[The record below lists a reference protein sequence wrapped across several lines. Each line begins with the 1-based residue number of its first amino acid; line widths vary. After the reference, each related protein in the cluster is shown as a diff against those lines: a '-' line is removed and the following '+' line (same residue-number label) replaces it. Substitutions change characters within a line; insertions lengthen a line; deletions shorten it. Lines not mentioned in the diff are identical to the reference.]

1 MMKRVLTIAGVL
13 ILFGAVIFYFFINKK
28 NSEQK
33 FRTSNVERGNITLMV
48 SATGTLNAL
57 TTVQVGTQV
66 SGIISKL
73 YADYNSVV
81 KKGDTIAKLDDT
93 FLKAQVSEAE
103 ANLYKA
109 NVTLKEAERNYNR
122 AKELYSQGFISEA
135 ELNQAEANYE
145 SAKATVRQMQATLE
159 RAKTNLQYTT
169 ITAPI
174 DGIVISRNVDVG
186 QTVAASL
193 QAPTLF
199 TIAQDLRQMKLEA
212 SIDEADIGKIKE
224 NQIATFTVDAFPEE
238 RFVGRVSQIRL
249 EPTTVQNVVTYT
261 VIINVPNSELKLRP
275 GMTANV
281 SILIDRRNNVL
292 RIPASALQF
301 RPKEEDISPLVKKEE
316 KQASSSSTSQKEGR
330 GNQTEGGRGYAQPG
344 ERRPFFPG
352 MGEGRNP
359 EFFMRMM
366 RERRAQSEEAT
377 VYILSSDKKL
387 IPVKIKK
394 GLSDGTWIEV
404 MEGELKEGQEIV
416 TGYTILA
423 STGSQGQ
430 PGPGYGAFMMFRR

>member
-1 MMKRVLTIAGVL
+1 MKRILVIGGIVILIGIA
-13 ILFGAVIFYFFINKK
+13 IFYFFIHKK
-28 NSEQK
+28 SSEPK
-33 FRTSNVERGNITLMV
+33 FRTAKVERGNITLMV

-66 SGIISKL
+66 SGIISQL
-73 YADYNSVV
+73 FADYNSEV
-81 KKGDTIAKLDDT
+81 KKGDVIAKLDDT
-93 FLKAQVSEAE
+93 FLKAQVAEAE

-109 NVTLKEAERNYNR
+109 NVSLKEAERNYNR
-122 AKELYSQGFISEA
+122 AKELFSQGFISEA

-174 DGIVISRNVDVG
+174 DGIVISRNVDIG

-199 TIAQDLRQMKLEA
+199 TIAQDLRHMRLEA

-224 NQIATFTVDAFPEE
+224 NQFVTFTVDAFPEE

-249 EPTTVQNVVTYT
+249 EPITVQNVVTYT
-261 VIINVPNSELKLRP
+261 VIIDVPNPELKLRP

-292 RIPASALQF
+292 RIPASATQF
-301 RPKEEDISPLVKKEE
+301 RPKEEDISPLAKKTE
-316 KQASSSSTSQKEGR
+316 KGPSPAS
-330 GNQTEGGRGYAQPG
+330 QTERYAQEFSGQERRFNPEGG
-344 ERRPFFPG
+344 ERRPFFG
-352 MGEGRNP
+352 MREGRNP
-359 EFFMRMM
+359 EFFMRM
-366 RERRAQSEEAT
+366 RGRGQTQEAT
-377 VYILSSDKKL
+377 VYIIGADKKL
-387 IPVKIKK
+387 VPVKIKK
-394 GLSDGTWIEV
+394 GLSDGSFIEV
-404 MEGELKEGQEIV
+404 VEGELKEGAEIV
-416 TGYTILA
+416 IGYA
-423 STGSQGQ
+423 SPTSSPQSTSA
-430 PGPGYGAFMMFRR
+430 PGPGPFMMFRR